1 MKWNKY
7 IALSV
12 FLLLPFIT
20 KAQEVEMADSFRKEG
35 KIYVVVA
42 VAAVILA
49 GIFVY
54 LFMLDKKVTKIE
66 NQLKQK

>member
-1 MKWNKY
+1 MKINKY
-7 IALSV
+7 LVTLSFV
-12 FLLLPFIT
+12 LLPFIT
-20 KAQEVEMADSFRKEG
+20 KAQEVEMADNFRKDG

-54 LFMLDKKVTKIE
+54 LFMLDRKVTKIE